1 MSGRVVKGS
10 KIAARLTLTA
20 LLTLAVLGP
29 LTWCLGW
36 STGQAVARVSGPS
49 CSVAPLAK
57 HIRDTVTTRL
67 ALPAAGADPAAGETV
82 GRIIVPRMSL
92 DSPIVEMENCQDD
105 ANLNR
110 GPGHIKGTAL
120 PGASGN
126 CAIAGHRSTYSRP
139 FSMMGSL
146 QAGDEIILA
155 GPSGARH
162 AYKVSRIWVVTPGEV
177 SVLDPTPEPSVTLIT
192 CHPAGSDA
200 TRLIVRAVLSN

>member
-1 MSGRVVKGS
+1 MSGRVVGVS
-10 KIAARLTLTA
+10 KTAARLVLTA

-29 LTWCLGW
+29 VTWCLFW
-36 STGQAVARVSGPS
+36 STGQAVARVPGPS

-57 HIRDTVTTRL
+57 HIRDTVTARL
-67 ALPAAGADPAAGETV
+67 ALPAAANPAAGETV
-82 GRIIVPRMSL
+82 GRIMVPRISL

-126 CAIAGHRSTYSRP
+126 CVIAGHRCTYSRP
-139 FSMMGSL
+139 FSLMGSL
-146 QAGDEIILA
+146 RVGDEIVLA
-155 GPSGARH
+155 GPSGAR
-162 AYKVSRIWVVTPGEV
+162 YVYRVSRIWVVTPGEV

-192 CHPAGSDA
+192 CHPPGSDA
-200 TRLIVRAVLSN
+200 SRLIVRAVLLN

>member
-1 MSGRVVKGS
+1 MSGRVVGS
-10 KIAARLTLTA
+10 SKFVAGLALAALVAMA
-20 LLTLAVLGP
+20 LLGAAG
-29 LTWCLGW
+29 WCLGW
-36 STGQAVARVSGPS
+36 SAGQAAARVPGPS
-49 CSVAPLAK
+49 CRVAPLAI

-67 ALPAAGADPAAGETV
+67 APPADPAAGGTV

-105 ANLNR
+105 SNLNR

-120 PGASGN
+120 PGAPGN

-139 FSMMGSL
+139 FAMMGSL

-155 GPSGARH
+155 GPSGARR
-162 AYKVSRIWVVTPGEV
+162 AYRVSRIWVVSPGEV

-192 CHPAGSDA
+192 CHPPGSDA
-200 TRLIVRAVLSN
+200 TRLIVRAVASD